1 MKKRVALPIIITS
14 GVLAFTVIAVIVLS
28 VVFVNPLKNV
38 LGGYESVS
46 LYNGDTASYYP
57 SNDNTVAKMNEGVEG
72 TKFSVM
78 HAILEGR
85 FSYSPK
91 FKTEKDESGNDVK
104 SKLTVAGVRNLS
116 PEDGK
121 KMLLFAFSEKKTI
134 SVQGEEV
141 TFDRAKVLV
150 YDTSGEI
157 ERIEIYPYLREKLDV
172 TPIDSYYYC
181 YPIVI
186 WATTG
191 KLMDAVGDYTAL
203 LK

>member
-14 GVLAFTVIAVIVLS
+14 GVLALIVIAVIVLS

-46 LYNGDTASYYP
+46 LYNEDTASYYP
-57 SNDNTVAKMNEGVEG
+57 SNDDTVAKMNEGVEG

-91 FKTEKDESGNDVK
+91 FKTEKDDDDNDVK
-104 SKLTVAGVRNLS
+104 SKLTIAGVRNLS
-116 PEDGK
+116 PESGK
-121 KMLLFAFSEKKTI
+121 KMLLFTFSEKKTI

-150 YDTSGEI
+150 YDTNGEI
-157 ERIEIYPYLREKLDV
+157 ERIEIYPYLQEKLDV
-172 TPIDSYYYC
+172 TPTDSYYYC
-181 YPIVI
+181 YPIII
-186 WATTG
+186 WSTTG
-191 KLMDAVGDYTAL
+191 KLMDAVGDYTTL